1 MPTTPVGPR
10 DAVAGFNALRGV
22 PYAAVCLALACC
34 GLTIA
39 ADPAEP
45 APFTPDIAAR
55 PINGSAAMPSD
66 APLRWKAKPSV
77 NAGEYVASEASAQ
90 PIQFRASTQQ
100 QPLRAGWN
108 ITRID
113 PSVRPAQYTTSDPFG
128 DKKQE
133 NGPSIAPPANAV
145 RPAQANREP
154 QLVLQPTQAE
164 ANIEELPPPRT
175 LSPVRR
181 AAPANPVLTAAQ
193 PGTLVPGTSMRSQVP
208 PGPPATDPFGEPS
221 YSRSTAPCDRVYNDR
236 NCCDLEN
243 NCHEFRNRLLSD
255 SIKNISLDIT
265 PRYNPDLPEVEDE
278 ADRAAKLGNLETR
291 QWRNR
296 RGAVVATGRMI
307 NLQNGAVV
315 LVDESGRESRLPVG
329 ELGED
334 ELCFVTAWW
343 RLPAECPLGG
353 IRTSERSWLAGTFTY
368 HASALCH
375 KPLYFEEVQLE
386 RYGHTA
392 GPFRQPVL
400 SGAHFIKSLVTLPY
414 HMGMSPPTECE
425 YALGYYRPGNCA
437 PWMIPPIPLS
447 LQGAKWQIGAALG
460 FSYLIP

>member
-1 MPTTPVGPR
+1 MGICS
-10 DAVAGFNALRGV
+10 L
-22 PYAAVCLALACC
+22 
-34 GLTIA
+34 GLA

-55 PINGSAAMPSD
+55 SINGSAAMPEG
-66 APLRWKAKPSV
+66 APLRWKPKPSV
-77 NAGEYVASEASAQ
+77 TAGEYVASEASTQ
-90 PIQFRASTQQ
+90 PIQSRASSQQ

-113 PSVRPAQYTTSDPFG
+113 PSVRPAQYTTSDPFTDPFG

-133 NGPSIAPPANAV
+133 NGPSIAPPANSV
-145 RPAQANREP
+145 RTVQADRGP
-154 QLVLQPTQAE
+154 QLILQPTQAE
-164 ANIEELPPPRT
+164 SNIEELPAPRT

-181 AAPANPVLTAAQ
+181 APPANPVLTAAQ
-193 PGTLVPGTSMRSQVP
+193 PGTLVPGTSIRSQVP
-208 PGPPATDPFGEPS
+208 GGPPAAEPFGAPPYE
-221 YSRSTAPCDRVYNDR
+221 RSTAPCDRVYNDR
-236 NCCDLEN
+236 NCCDLET

-265 PRYNPDLPEVEDE
+265 PRYNPDLTVEEDD

-353 IRTSERSWLAGTFTY
+353 TRTSERTWLAGTFTY

-400 SGAHFIKSLVTLPY
+400 SSAHFIKSLVTLPY
-414 HMGMSPPTECE
+414 HMGMNPPTECE